1 MKNPSDMD
9 ELRRLT
15 LAAAE
20 IQKIFAGEQ
29 IDFLGEGADAA
40 RQVPASLKKSVLS
53 LRHLWNIV
61 RPWKA
66 HNFDKSLETYILN
79 EFIKPSVA
87 EDQIYL
93 VQLFSRF
100 RFFKT
105 WRAETFAIPGLTDA
119 KLLAFQGKTRDETGT

>member
-1 MKNPSDMD
+1 MSTSDY
-9 ELRRLT
+9 
-15 LAAAE
+15 
-20 IQKIFAGEQ
+20 F
-29 IDFLGEGADAA
+29 GEGADAA

-66 HNFDKSLETYILN
+66 HNFDKPLEAYIMN

-93 VQLFSRF
+93 VQLFCRF
-100 RFFKT
+100 RFYKT
-105 WRAETFAIPGLTDA
+105 WTARDFAIPGLTDG
-119 KLLAFQGKTRDETGT
+119 KLAAFQGKGAGHANV